1 MDEKEILNILSKGEN
16 HTTEFK
22 KSQTSIMKDVYESV
36 CAFSNRDGGN
46 IFLGV
51 KDNGEILG
59 IEPNC
64 VEQIKKD
71 FVTAINNSNKMYP
84 PLFLSPKEYKIDGKI
99 ILHIYVSVGTQVS
112 RCSGRIYDRNNESDI
127 DITNNEEL
135 VYKLYARKQD
145 TYFVNRVFP
154 EWGLDVLRT
163 DLIDKARKMTRV
175 RSDNHPWQSMDDE
188 ELLRSAGLILMDRES
203 RKEGITLAAILL
215 FGKDT
220 TIMSALPQH
229 KTDMIFR
236 VENLD
241 RYDDRDVIVTNLL
254 DTYER
259 MSAFAK
265 KHLSNPFVL
274 DGMQSVSARDAI
286 LREIISNSL
295 AHRDYSSGYVA
306 KMIIEKNRILAEN
319 SNRTHGY
326 GNLDL
331 NTFQPFPKNPAISKV
346 FREIGLADELGS
358 GMRNT
363 YKYTKMYSGG
373 VPQFVEGD
381 IFRTVIPLNDA
392 ATLKSGPKVSDQD
405 SDQVSDQVSDQDNNS
420 IALERE
426 ILKFCRKP
434 KSKKEILDYL
444 GYKNRTYM
452 TRKILK
458 PMIESGKLTYT
469 IPDKPTSRLQKYRT
483 VE

>member
-22 KSQTSIMKDVYESV
+22 KSQTSITKDVYESV

-84 PLFLSPKEYKIDGKI
+84 PLFLSPKEYKIEGKI
-99 ILHIYVSVGTQVS
+99 ILHIYVPVGTQVS
-112 RCSGRIYDRNNESDI
+112 RCAGRIYDRNNESDI

-203 RKEGITLAAILL
+203 REEGITLAAILL

>member
-22 KSQTSIMKDVYESV
+22 KSQTSITKDVYESV

-84 PLFLSPKEYKIDGKI
+84 PLFLSPKEYKIEGKI
-99 ILHIYVSVGTQVS
+99 ILHIYVPVGTQVS
-112 RCSGRIYDRNNESDI
+112 RCAGRIYDRNNESDI

-135 VYKLYARKQD
+135 VKLYARKQD

-203 RKEGITLAAILL
+203 REEGITLAAILL

-254 DTYER
+254 DMYER
-259 MSAFAK
+259 MSEFAK

-405 SDQVSDQVSDQDNNS
+405 SDQVSDQDNS
-420 IALERE
+420 IALEWE

>member
-22 KSQTSIMKDVYESV
+22 KSQTSITKDVYESV

-84 PLFLSPKEYKIDGKI
+84 PLFLSPKEYKIEGKI
-99 ILHIYVSVGTQVS
+99 ILHIYVPVGTQVS
-112 RCSGRIYDRNNESDI
+112 RCAGRIYDRNNESDI

-154 EWGLDVLRT
+154 EWGLDVFRT

-203 RKEGITLAAILL
+203 REEGITLAAILL

-241 RYDDRDVIVTNLL
+241 RYDDRDVIV
-254 DTYER
+254 
-259 MSAFAK
+259 
-265 KHLSNPFVL
+265 
-274 DGMQSVSARDAI
+274 
-286 LREIISNSL
+286 
-295 AHRDYSSGYVA
+295 
-306 KMIIEKNRILAEN
+306 RI
-319 SNRTHGY
+319 
-326 GNLDL
+326 
-331 NTFQPFPKNPAISKV
+331 F
-346 FREIGLADELGS
+346 
-358 GMRNT
+358 
-363 YKYTKMYSGG
+363 
-373 VPQFVEGD
+373 
-381 IFRTVIPLNDA
+381 
-392 ATLKSGPKVSDQD
+392 
-405 SDQVSDQVSDQDNNS
+405 
-420 IALERE
+420 
-426 ILKFCRKP
+426 
-434 KSKKEILDYL
+434 
-444 GYKNRTYM
+444 
-452 TRKILK
+452 
-458 PMIESGKLTYT
+458 
-469 IPDKPTSRLQKYRT
+469 
-483 VE
+483 

>member
-22 KSQTSIMKDVYESV
+22 KSQTSITKDVYESV

-64 VEQIKKD
+64 VEQIEKD

>member
-22 KSQTSIMKDVYESV
+22 KSQTSITKDVYESV

-84 PLFLSPKEYKIDGKI
+84 PLFLSPKEYKIEGKI
-99 ILHIYVSVGTQVS
+99 ILHIYVPVGTQVS
-112 RCSGRIYDRNNESDI
+112 RCAGRIYDRNNESDI
-127 DITNNEEL
+127 NNEEL

-203 RKEGITLAAILL
+203 REEGITLAAILL

-254 DTYER
+254 DMYER
-259 MSAFAK
+259 MSEFAK

-405 SDQVSDQVSDQDNNS
+405 SDQVSDQVSDQDNS
-420 IALERE
+420 IALEWE

>member
-1 MDEKEILNILSKGEN
+1 MS
-16 HTTEFK
+16 T
-22 KSQTSIMKDVYESV
+22 
-36 CAFSNRDGGN
+36 
-46 IFLGV
+46 
-51 KDNGEILG
+51 
-59 IEPNC
+59 
-64 VEQIKKD
+64 
-71 FVTAINNSNKMYP
+71 
-84 PLFLSPKEYKIDGKI
+84 
-99 ILHIYVSVGTQVS
+99 
-112 RCSGRIYDRNNESDI
+112 
-127 DITNNEEL
+127 
-135 VYKLYARKQD
+135 
-145 TYFVNRVFP
+145 

>member
-1 MDEKEILNILSKGEN
+1 M
-16 HTTEFK
+16 
-22 KSQTSIMKDVYESV
+22 
-36 CAFSNRDGGN
+36 
-46 IFLGV
+46 

>member
-1 MDEKEILNILSKGEN
+1 M
-16 HTTEFK
+16 
-22 KSQTSIMKDVYESV
+22 
-36 CAFSNRDGGN
+36 
-46 IFLGV
+46 
-51 KDNGEILG
+51 
-59 IEPNC
+59 
-64 VEQIKKD
+64 KKD
-71 FVTAINNSNKMYP
+71 FVTAINNANKMYP
-84 PLFLSPKEYKIDGKI
+84 PLFLTPVEHELQGRK
-99 ILHIYVSVGTQVS
+99 ILHIYVPVGTQVS
-112 RCSGRIYDRNNESDI
+112 RCCGRIYDRNNESDI
-127 DITNNEEL
+127 DITDNEEL

-188 ELLRSAGLILMDRES
+188 ELLRSAGLILMDREI
-203 RKEGITLAAILL
+203 KEEGITLAAILL

-254 DTYER
+254 DMYER
-259 MSAFAK
+259 MSEFAK

-405 SDQVSDQVSDQDNNS
+405 SDQVSDQVSDEDNS
-420 IALERE
+420 IALEWE

>member
-22 KSQTSIMKDVYESV
+22 KSQTSITKDVYESV

-84 PLFLSPKEYKIDGKI
+84 PLFLSPKEYKIEGKI
-99 ILHIYVSVGTQVS
+99 ILHIYVPVGTQVS
-112 RCSGRIYDRNNESDI
+112 RCAGRIYDRNNESDI

-203 RKEGITLAAILL
+203 REEGITLAAILL

-254 DTYER
+254 DMYER
-259 MSAFAK
+259 MSEFAK

>member
-1 MDEKEILNILSKGEN
+1 M
-16 HTTEFK
+16 
-22 KSQTSIMKDVYESV
+22 
-36 CAFSNRDGGN
+36 
-46 IFLGV
+46 
-51 KDNGEILG
+51 
-59 IEPNC
+59 
-64 VEQIKKD
+64 
-71 FVTAINNSNKMYP
+71 
-84 PLFLSPKEYKIDGKI
+84 
-99 ILHIYVSVGTQVS
+99 
-112 RCSGRIYDRNNESDI
+112 
-127 DITNNEEL
+127 
-135 VYKLYARKQD
+135 
-145 TYFVNRVFP
+145 
-154 EWGLDVLRT
+154 
-163 DLIDKARKMTRV
+163 
-175 RSDNHPWQSMDDE
+175 
-188 ELLRSAGLILMDRES
+188 
-203 RKEGITLAAILL
+203 
-215 FGKDT
+215 
-220 TIMSALPQH
+220 
-229 KTDMIFR
+229 
-236 VENLD
+236 
-241 RYDDRDVIVTNLL
+241 
-254 DTYER
+254 
-259 MSAFAK
+259 
-265 KHLSNPFVL
+265 
-274 DGMQSVSARDAI
+274 
-286 LREIISNSL
+286 REIISNSL

-306 KMIIEKNRILAEN
+306 KMIIEKDQILAEN